1 MNETGNHP
9 VSAPVAGSKP
19 GVREDHLTVQDV
31 VDMTG
36 SGKSLTI
43 LGDSGD
49 SVSLKGTVGGTWST
63 GGSQT
68 VDGHNFDVY
77 LNTQD
82 STVRVLIEQQINKR
96 FNP

>member
-1 MNETGNHP
+1 
-9 VSAPVAGSKP
+9 
-19 GVREDHLTVQDV
+19 
-31 VDMTG
+31 MTG

-49 SVSLKGTVGGTWST
+49 SVSLKGTVGGTWSA

-82 STVRVLIEQQINKR
+82 PAVRVLIEQQIVKSID
-96 FNP
+96 P

>member
-1 MNETGNHP
+1 
-9 VSAPVAGSKP
+9 
-19 GVREDHLTVQDV
+19 
-31 VDMTG
+31 MTA

-49 SVSLKGTVGGTWST
+49 SVSLKSTVGATWSA

-68 VDGHNFDVY
+68 VDGHSFDIY

-82 STVRVLIEQQINKR
+82 SSVRVLIEQQINKSID
-96 FNP
+96 P